1 MEWTFENFE
10 ADLRDL
16 NPKVQEKALEI
27 ATRLMKEGG
36 YTKEKAIKEAIKEAE
51 EWFLNRQA

>member
-1 MEWTFENFE
+1 MEWTFEDFE

-16 NPKVQEKALEI
+16 NPKVQEKALKI

-36 YTKEKAIKEAIKEAE
+36 YTEGEAIKEAIKEAE
-51 EWFLNRQA
+51 QWFLDRQA